1 MFTTRDGNSGRQ
13 LAGMLV
19 ITAMLLVGA
28 TGALAQDAPGG
39 VPAKKT
45 SAEWLEDFFYYLDVG
60 RWDLCA
66 ASGQKFLE
74 GKPTPNEVYRLIQ
87 KTKFRAAWQK
97 LLKALQVNEPSDGS
111 TMTVSAAAKGIT
123 DLWKEG
129 VNEQAFK
136 LESIV
141 TAIEMLDDG
150 ERSYQLGIARLR
162 VSGLYAVP
170 VLVSYLTNS
179 EKAAMRPV
187 VERALG
193 DLDRSQVVGPMTAA
207 LKIDDDTIKLALIR
221 ALRNLP
227 FRSSLA
233 ALQEVATDKTN
244 RIAVRGEAAAAVARI
259 SRSPRVANTPAAE
272 LYLQLAT
279 MHYNDNPRLR
289 PDVRQDPTAIYTWDA
304 TTKSLVGRRCSL
316 SVYMAVMAQR
326 CCEAALALERNEK
339 AVSQWLSAVGLRDSI
354 KAKVL
359 AENPDA
365 TVADPGMA
373 TGQGDAEYYYFS
385 SGQTYLFSVLDRSI
399 RDGQLAVA
407 LRALKGLRNVATAS
421 GLRRPSGAALSRA
434 LRFANRRIRVHA
446 AFVGAA
452 INPKKAFLSSEQVV
466 PALGDALSRPK
477 GRRAALVL
485 RSDRDVNALKVD
497 LEKQQLSVVGATSM
511 DRVLLG
517 LMNKANVDVFFISEK
532 VGTPNVGAAYRK
544 IRQHARFGQATIV
557 ILAST
562 GSLGQFVKLEA
573 ADKNLAV
580 VAADTMTPAGLV
592 RAYHM
597 AEAAAGRSPLSG
609 DEAKALALKA
619 AAYLKDI
626 ADAGNK
632 EVFNAA
638 DALTPLLAAL
648 EAKADMDIRKAAA
661 TVLARIESSRA
672 QQALAGAALDAAEKK
687 EIRVAALSLLGDS
700 ARRFGVL
707 IDGKSVAALVKLAT
721 EEADL
726 AIRTPAGK
734 AVGSM
739 NLDSVKMADL
749 ILKFVK

>member
-1 MFTTRDGNSGRQ
+1 MFTTRDGNSKRQ

-28 TGALAQDAPGG
+28 TGALAQEVPGV

-60 RWDLCA
+60 RWDMCA

-74 GKPTPNEVYRLIQ
+74 GKPTPNDVYRLIR
-87 KTKFRAAWQK
+87 KTKFRTAWQK
-97 LLKALQVNEPSDGS
+97 LLKALQVNEPSGKA
-111 TMTVSAAAKGIT
+111 TITVSAAAKGIMS
-123 DLWKEG
+123 LWRKG
-129 VNEQAFK
+129 VNEQAFELK
-136 LESIV
+136 SIV

-150 ERSYQLGIARLR
+150 ERAYQLGIGRLR
-162 VSGLYAVP
+162 VSGLYAIP
-170 VLVSYLTNS
+170 VLISYLTNN
-179 EKAAMRPV
+179 EKAVMRPAI
-187 VERALG
+187 ERALG
-193 DLDRSQVVGPMTAA
+193 DLNRPQVVGPMTAA

-221 ALRNLP
+221 ALRRLP

-233 ALQEVATDKTN
+233 ALQKVATDKTN
-244 RIAVRGEAAAAVARI
+244 RVAIRAEAAAAVARI
-259 SRSPRVANTPAAE
+259 GQSPKAANTPAAE

-279 MHYNDNPRLR
+279 MYYNDNPRLR
-289 PDVRQDPTAIYTWDA
+289 PDTRQDPTAIYTWDA
-304 TTKSLVGRRCSL
+304 ASKSLVGRQCSL

-326 CCEAALALERNEK
+326 CCEAALALDRSEK

-359 AENPDA
+359 AENPGA

-385 SGQTYLFSVLDRSI
+385 SGQTYLFGVLDRSI

-407 LRALKGLRNVATAS
+407 LRALKGLRNVATAA
-421 GLRRPSGAALSRA
+421 GLQQPLGAALSRA
-434 LRFANRRIRVHA
+434 LQFANRRIRIHA

-452 INPKKAFLSSEQVV
+452 INPKKEFLGSKQVV
-466 PALGDALSRPK
+466 PALGDALSRSK
-477 GRRAALVL
+477 GRQAALVL

-497 LEKQQLSVVGATSM
+497 LEKQQLSVTSATSI

-517 LMNKANVDVFFISEK
+517 LINKASVDVFFISEK
-532 VGTPNVGAAYRK
+532 VGTPDVGAAYRK
-544 IRQHARFGQATIV
+544 IRQHARFGHATIV

-562 GSLGQFVKLEA
+562 DSLSQFVKIEA

-580 VAADTMTPAGLV
+580 VAADTTDAAGLV
-592 RAYHM
+592 KAYHM
-597 AEAAAGRSPLSG
+597 AEAAAGRSPLDG
-609 DEAKALALKA
+609 DEAKATALKA
-619 AAYLKDI
+619 AAYLKNI
-626 ADAGNK
+626 ADAGN
-632 EVFNAA
+632 EEIFNAA
-638 DALTPLLAAL
+638 DALTPLLAAM

-661 TVLARIESSRA
+661 AVLARIKSSRA
-672 QQALAGAALDAAEKK
+672 QQALAGAALDTAEKK
-687 EIRVAALSLLGDS
+687 EMRVAALSLLGDS
-700 ARRFGVL
+700 ACRFGVL
-707 IDGKSVAALVKLAT
+707 IDDKSVAALVKIAT

-749 ILKFVK
+749 ILKFAK